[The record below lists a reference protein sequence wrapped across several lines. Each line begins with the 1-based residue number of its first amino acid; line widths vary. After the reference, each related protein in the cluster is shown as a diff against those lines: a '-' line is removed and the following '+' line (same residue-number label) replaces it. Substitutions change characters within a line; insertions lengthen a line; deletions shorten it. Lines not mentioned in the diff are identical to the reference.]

1 MTRRPLTL
9 AALAAATMLAGCQ
22 AYHADPLR
30 PASVAL
36 ADPDQAVL
44 SADAAK
50 IDRPYLTPQ
59 PIDLNQPLTPNAL
72 AIITVLENPD
82 LKALRAKN
90 GVTDAQAFAAML
102 LPDPQ
107 IALNFDKILSGPD
120 VFNAYGGSLGIDIN
134 ALLTAK
140 VARQIGTAQKRQ
152 VRLDL
157 AWAEWQSAGQARL
170 QGVRVFALAQQLA
183 LAKESAALA
192 ERQFTVVAS
201 AAGRGD
207 VAGGEVDSR
216 RQAALDAGD
225 KLRLAEN
232 GLVTARGELN
242 RQLGLAPNAVISVA
256 PAPDPAPALDA
267 EQLFALALERRL
279 DLAALRAGYQ
289 SAEAE
294 VHKSILGQFPT
305 LSLSFNYARDT
316 ADNKTIGPAI
326 GFSLPLFNRNRG
338 AIRTATATR
347 EQLKAEY
354 EARLFQTRADIRAAV
369 DGLTTVRSQSAALQA
384 QLPAL
389 ERYAAATARAARNGD
404 LAPITASAAEQ
415 ALRDRQLTLL
425 QLRQQAAEQTIALE
439 LLTGSLS
446 EGWTK

>member
-1 MTRRPLTL
+1 MTRRVLAL
-9 AALAAATMLAGCQ
+9 AALAASSMLAGCQ
-22 AYHADPLR
+22 AYHTDPLNSG
-30 PASVAL
+30 PAALVA
-36 ADPDQAVL
+36 PDMAIL
-44 SADAAK
+44 SADAEK
-50 IDRPYLTPQ
+50 INRPYLTPQ

-107 IALNFDKILSGPD
+107 ASLSFDKVLSGPD
-120 VFNAYGGSLGIDIN
+120 EFNAYGGSLGIDIN
-134 ALLTAK
+134 SLITAK
-140 VARQIGTAQKRQ
+140 VTRHSASALKRQ

-170 QGVRVFALAQQLA
+170 QAVRISALEEQLGLAQT
-183 LAKESAALA
+183 SATLA
-192 ERQFTVVAS
+192 EQQFAAVAK

-207 VAGGEVDSR
+207 VAGGEVDAR
-216 RQAALDAGD
+216 RQAMLDAGD
-225 KLRLAEN
+225 KLRLAQN
-232 GLVTARGELN
+232 DLVTARGELN
-242 RQLGLAPNAVISVA
+242 RQLGLAPDAKIAIA
-256 PAPDPAPALDA
+256 PTLDPEPVPDAATLV
-267 EQLFALALERRL
+267 ALALDRRL
-279 DLAALRAGYQ
+279 DLAALRAGYE
-289 SAEAE
+289 SAEAD
-294 VHKSILGQFPT
+294 VHKSILDQFPA
-305 LSLSFNYARDT
+305 LSLSFNYASDT
-316 ADNKTIGPAI
+316 AQNKTFGPAV
-326 GFSLPLFNRNRG
+326 GFNLPLFNRNRG

-347 EQLKAEY
+347 TQLKAEY
-354 EARLFQTRADIRAAV
+354 EARLFQTRADIQAAV
-369 DGLTTVRSQSAALQA
+369 DGLATVRRQSAALRA

-389 ERYAAATARAARNGD
+389 ERYAAATAKAARNGD